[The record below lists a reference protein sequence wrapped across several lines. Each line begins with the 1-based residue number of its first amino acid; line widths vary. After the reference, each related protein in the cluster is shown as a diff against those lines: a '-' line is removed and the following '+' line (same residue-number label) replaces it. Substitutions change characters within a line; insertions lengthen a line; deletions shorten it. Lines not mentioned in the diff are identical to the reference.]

1 MGDTLVEDEDGT
13 MRHLGRSDD
22 LFKVDAR
29 WVSPSQVEG
38 ALLGHP
44 AVAEAAVVGRRGRRG
59 PHPPGRVRGAGRR
72 APGDDGLAE
81 ELRRH
86 VAHELAPHMAPRTVT
101 VRESLPRL
109 PSGKLD
115 RRRAAGG
122 LTRRGRCSTR
132 ISRSAVTS

>member
-1 MGDTLVEDEDGT
+1 MRGDWIVMGDTLMEDEDGT

-44 AVAEAAVVGRRGRRG
+44 AVAEAAVIGMEDDEGLTRPAAYVVLAG
-59 PHPPGRVRGAGRR
+59 GA
-72 APGDDGLAE
+72 GDDGLAE

-86 VAHELAPHMAPRTVT
+86 VAHELAPHMAPRTVA

-115 RRRAAGG
+115 RRALREG
-122 LTRRGRCSTR
+122 
-132 ISRSAVTS
+132 

>member
-1 MGDTLVEDEDGT
+1 

-29 WVSPSQVEG
+29 WVSRRRWR
-38 ALLGHP
+38 ARLLGHP
-44 AVAEAAVVGRRGRRG
+44 AVAEAAVIGMEDDDG
-59 PHPPGRVRGAGRR
+59 PTRPAAYVVLAGGA
-72 APGDDGLAE
+72 GDDGLAE

-86 VAHELAPHMAPRTVT
+86 IAHELAPHMAPRTVA

-115 RRRAAGG
+115 RRALREG
-122 LTRRGRCSTR
+122 
-132 ISRSAVTS
+132 